1 MLGYFTLLFSI
12 QFECDF
18 DCLFFFASA
27 AIQFKHAK
35 CFVFVFFSLQ
45 IISFSNLFLFFFNS
59 SLYLDA
65 DLNHQ
70 SPQSGSNSPS
80 AALNNSHKQNSLRN
94 TKLARRAR
102 SFKDDVIGKIIQIR
116 TPNANTLS
124 LGR

>member
-1 MLGYFTLLFSI
+1 M
-12 QFECDF
+12 
-18 DCLFFFASA
+18 
-27 AIQFKHAK
+27 
-35 CFVFVFFSLQ
+35 VFYV
-45 IISFSNLFLFFFNS
+45 IS
-59 SLYLDA
+59 DT

-80 AALNNSHKQNSLRN
+80 ATLNNSHKQNSLRN

-116 TPNANTLS
+116 APNVNTLS

>member
-1 MLGYFTLLFSI
+1 MRFFCVRFISVAAFNRNMQSAFYSKKKLFSH
-12 QFECDF
+12 FF
-18 DCLFFFASA
+18 KRFFVSVYLFPLCLDVDSPN
-27 AIQFKHAK
+27 H
-35 CFVFVFFSLQ
+35 
-45 IISFSNLFLFFFNS
+45 
-59 SLYLDA
+59 
-65 DLNHQ
+65 HQ

-116 TPNANTLS
+116 TPNNTLS